1 MASFQA
7 EPDNF
12 VELLQTVGDG
22 CEISLKSGEYK
33 GPFTINHSI
42 TIRGVGT
49 DTVLFTVDEPA
60 LTITVPGVRLE
71 NLTITRTIGVEEG
84 EIVLSA
90 TSETAPICQS
100 VTLTGIAPNI
110 HWEGGNWDIPN
121 LLDFG
126 EIETNRQVERS
137 WQLQIGAPC
146 KIISD
151 FNWLRV
157 PNCHLYPGT
166 QILQLVLNSTDILA
180 GTILSGSILIEAE
193 DENRTI
199 EITAII
205 KAEQSNNVEAIYSV
219 NSKSRIENWGYKFAN
234 DRAIDK
240 FIREIQGEAFIEK
253 SERIRRERAETLM
266 SYILGDAANLF
277 YVRRQEAKQKHDEE
291 TWELI
296 IATDREDFPLPPE
309 LKQLQKTLRL
319 IVSARPEDGGGGLKL
334 RDASLLFPAR
344 GKVDG
349 FAASCYLKLLP
360 NHLRGIPAHAIA
372 KINNLPLLSDRHVP
386 TYKQLQVWH
395 TFLEIEERIA
405 KARQFCVGFV
415 SNNDGY
421 DSRRVTF
428 EIDVTSATID
438 GNSENSLNVDELWK
452 RAFQSKNE
460 DLMLFESSPK
470 NRNVRDGEKLGN
482 ITEIERKSNKIKIRL
497 DSDLVER
504 INRGRYQLPKKG
516 FLYFEAAGD
525 IYQIERKQNALEN
538 LKKGR
543 CQNTY
548 LSKFLFDASQARIP
562 KKIIKLEPED
572 LLKRNANPE
581 QIAAVEA
588 VLSSPDMVLIQGP
601 PGTGK
606 TTVIAE
612 ICYQIA
618 LRGGKTLIAS
628 QANLAVD
635 NALSRLVH
643 NPVIRALRKGKAE
656 RVQEEGQAFLEE
668 NVIGKWLQNTADDCE
683 TSLSKRQ
690 ENVELFEKLLAPSQ
704 KFSAY
709 LKFEEEF
716 QNQQSEVQN
725 HKAQLKADSKQQEK
739 ISEETLE
746 EKSKII
752 ALITNLDNLLKSV
765 PNIDWENPQVTN
777 FLPLLKPYTTDNILV
792 ENFLTNVRTAI
803 NNTAELGL
811 IRPNR
816 GVFGL
821 AAWLRDT
828 VAIKISELSP
838 ALIYV
843 KNAATAMSEVA
854 ASVQAFK
861 ENSTTLNEAQA
872 NYQKIIIKQQVIEP
886 KINKLHKRKC
896 EIDFVITA
904 VKEWKSTANS
914 RLYQILSNCR
924 QTGELLTDDVIQL
937 PAGLLMIAKSLNLP
951 LLSTSYKV
959 TKVDYLPN
967 WAQLTNALS
976 YESEGNFIDRRGK
989 QHTFSYFLHQSFS
1002 QVPMVLMES
1011 DRVQWQE
1018 FGQKYNNYPQ
1028 IPIIQR
1034 QVVIKHTHKF
1044 LTKIEPIYAR
1054 SWDLNNI
1061 ESTLHRVVEELV
1073 ENILVNGRLCVKQVK
1088 IQTEQELEHLQQQL
1102 IEIQTTENNLRQQI
1116 SATQYQV
1123 ETAQQ
1128 QANLKISQVIHL
1140 LQQLTQQ
1147 PNLAEKFHI
1156 LSEQYLRKHSGIWE
1170 QPQPFITLAN
1180 SWESSITNLESLIPS
1195 LEPFSVLENI
1205 KDDLHQ
1211 HRCHLEQKNE
1221 NATQQIAE
1229 LEIKINEL
1237 EIELEKQTP
1246 SKVIQQRKWW
1256 QQIWQEIPDQLQ
1268 PKIPTAGLFSLD
1280 FLRKIQAQFD
1290 LWQRELEQDKSY
1302 LKRYQN
1308 FVQDWIT
1315 KLHNP
1320 SAQDRNELKQIYIDN
1335 ANVIGITCVQA
1346 ARGDFSKEFPSFDV
1360 AIIDEVSK
1368 CTPPELLIPAL
1379 KAKKIVL
1386 VGDHRQLPPMLREDT
1401 IEDIVAEM
1409 GTSKEELSF
1418 IKESLFKHQFESA
1431 HDSIKKML
1439 ATQYRMHPQIMGAI
1453 NQFYEHRLN
1462 CGILEPDL
1470 KRAHNLAGEIIQENQ
1485 HILWIKTPIGDEF
1498 AEKKEGT
1505 SRFNLK
1511 EVDIIERLCEQ
1522 MESAWL
1528 PKIADGQPPKE
1539 IGIITFYGAQLKLI
1553 KDRIESD
1560 KFPSLS
1566 IRTGTVDIFQ
1576 GMERPVIIVS
1586 TVCNNTRGDIGF
1598 AKQPERVNVAFS
1610 RAQELLV
1617 VVGCHDLFTQQP
1629 GQVGKM
1635 YQEVSKVVSRYGGF
1649 IDFEF

>member
-7 EPDNF
+7 EPHNF

-33 GPFTINHSI
+33 GPFIINRSI
-42 TIRGVGT
+42 TIRGVGR

-90 TSETAPICQS
+90 TTETAPICQS
-100 VTLTGIAPNI
+100 VTLTGVAPNI

-126 EIETNRQVERS
+126 QIETNRQIERS
-137 WQLQIGAPC
+137 WELQIGTPC

-157 PNCHLYPGT
+157 LNSYLYPGT
-166 QILQLVLNSTDILA
+166 QVLQIVLNSRDILA
-180 GTILSGSILIEAE
+180 GTILSGSILIESE

-199 EITAII
+199 EITAEI
-205 KAEQSNNVEAIYSV
+205 KAEQSNNVEGIYSITS
-219 NSKSRIENWGYKFAN
+219 NSKIENWGYKFAS

-240 FIREIQGEAFIEK
+240 FIREIEGEAFIEK
-253 SERIRRERAETLM
+253 SERIRRERAESLM

-277 YVRRQEAKQKHDEE
+277 YVRRQETKQKHDEE

-319 IVSARPEDGGGGLKL
+319 LVSARPEDGGGGLKV

-349 FAASCYLKLLP
+349 FAAPCYLKLLP

-372 KINNLPLLSDRHVP
+372 KINNLPLLSDRYIP
-386 TYKQLQVWH
+386 TDKQLQVWH

-405 KARQFCVGFV
+405 KARQFCVFFV

-438 GNSENSLNVDELWK
+438 GNSENSLNVDEFWK

-470 NRNVRDGEKLGN
+470 NRNVRDGEKLGS
-482 ITEIERKSNKIKIRL
+482 ITEIERKSSKIKIRL

-504 INRGRYQLPKKG
+504 IKLGRYQLPKKG
-516 FLYFEAAGD
+516 FFCFEAAGD

-562 KKIIKLEPED
+562 KKIIKLQPED

-668 NVIGKWLQNTADDCE
+668 NVIGRWLQNTADDCE
-683 TSLSKRQ
+683 KSLSKRQ
-690 ENVELFEKLLAPSQ
+690 ENVEFFQQLLAPAQ
-704 KFSAY
+704 KFAVY

-716 QNQQSEVQN
+716 QNQQYKVQN
-725 HKAQLKADSKQQEK
+725 HKVQLKVDRKQQEK
-739 ISEETLE
+739 IYEETLE

-752 ALITNLDNLLKSV
+752 TIITKLDNLLKSV
-765 PNIDWENPQVTN
+765 PNVDWENPDIKN

-792 ENFLTNVRTAI
+792 ESFLINVRIAI
-803 NNTAELGL
+803 INTAELGL

-821 AAWLRDT
+821 AAWLRET
-828 VAIKISELSP
+828 VAIRISELKT
-838 ALIYV
+838 ALIYA
-843 KNAATAMSEVA
+843 KDAAIAMLEVA
-854 ASVQAFK
+854 ALVKAFK
-861 ENSTTLNEAQA
+861 ENSLSLNEAQA

-886 KINKLHKRKC
+886 KINNLQKQKS

-904 VKEWKSTANS
+904 VKEWKSTATS
-914 RLYQILSNCR
+914 RLYQILNNCR
-924 QTGELLTDDVIQL
+924 QTGELLTDNDIQL
-937 PAGLLMIAKSLNLP
+937 PAGLLMIAKSLNLA
-951 LLSTSYKV
+951 LLPTNYKI
-959 TKVDYLPN
+959 TKIDYLPN
-967 WAQLTNALS
+967 WVQLTNALS
-976 YESEGNFIDRRGK
+976 YEIEGNFVDRRGK
-989 QHTFSYFLHQSFS
+989 QYTFSYFLHHTFS
-1002 QVPMVLMES
+1002 QIPIVLMED
-1011 DRVQWQE
+1011 DRIQWQE
-1018 FGQKYNNYPQ
+1018 FCQQFNNYPQ
-1028 IPIIQR
+1028 LTIIQR
-1034 QVVIKHTHKF
+1034 QVLLKHTQKF
-1044 LTKIEPIYAR
+1044 LTKIEAIYAR

-1061 ESTLHRVVEELV
+1061 ESTLRRVVEQLLES
-1073 ENILVNGRLCVKQVK
+1073 ILANGRLCVKQVK
-1088 IQTEQELEHLQQQL
+1088 TKTEKELEYLQQQL
-1102 IEIQTTENNLRQQI
+1102 KEIQTTENNYRQQI
-1116 SATQYQV
+1116 SAAQYQV

-1128 QANLKISQVIHL
+1128 QANFEISQVIHL
-1140 LQQLTQQ
+1140 LQQLMQQ
-1147 PNLAEKFHI
+1147 PNLVKKVRI
-1156 LSEQYLRKHSGIWE
+1156 VSEQYLRKHSDIWE
-1170 QPQPFITLAN
+1170 QPQPFIAVTN
-1180 SWESSITNLESLIPS
+1180 SWESSTTSLENLLPY
-1195 LEPFSVLENI
+1195 LEPFCILDNI

-1211 HRCHLEQKNE
+1211 HLFHIEQENE
-1221 NATQQIAE
+1221 NVTRQMAE
-1229 LEIKINEL
+1229 LEIQISEL
-1237 EIELEKQTP
+1237 ESELEKQLP
-1246 SKVIQQRKWW
+1246 KKLIQDRKWW
-1256 QQIWQEIPDQLQ
+1256 EQTWQEIPDKFK
-1268 PKIPTAGLFSLD
+1268 PKIPTTELFTLD
-1280 FLRKIQAQFD
+1280 FLRKIQVQYD
-1290 LWQRELEQDKSY
+1290 LWQRELEQDKAY

-1320 SAQDRNELKQIYIDN
+1320 SAQDRNELKQIYVDN

-1346 ARGDFSKEFPSFDV
+1346 ARGDFSKDFPSFDV
-1360 AIIDEVSK
+1360 VIIDEVSK

-1409 GTSKEELSF
+1409 GTSKDELSF
-1418 IKESLFKHQFESA
+1418 IKESLFKLQFESA
-1431 HDSIKKML
+1431 DDSIKKML

-1485 HILWIKTPIGDEF
+1485 HILWIKNPNW
-1498 AEKKEGT
+1498 
-1505 SRFNLK
+1505 R
-1511 EVDIIERLCEQ
+1511 
-1522 MESAWL
+1522 
-1528 PKIADGQPPKE
+1528 
-1539 IGIITFYGAQLKLI
+1539 
-1553 KDRIESD
+1553 
-1560 KFPSLS
+1560 
-1566 IRTGTVDIFQ
+1566 
-1576 GMERPVIIVS
+1576 
-1586 TVCNNTRGDIGF
+1586 
-1598 AKQPERVNVAFS
+1598 
-1610 RAQELLV
+1610 
-1617 VVGCHDLFTQQP
+1617 
-1629 GQVGKM
+1629 
-1635 YQEVSKVVSRYGGF
+1635 
-1649 IDFEF
+1649 